1 MSEPRMNEPRT
12 NEPRTDDRGMSDRG
26 TNDPRVLGADLAPTP
41 FTAAEI
47 RESCPDGHRL
57 LVRTVLGG
65 KVSFHCDSF
74 AAGDADGCALTQVVT
89 DASGTP
95 VDEPRTARVT
105 WRELQ
110 EHAAF
115 PAAATTIAPE
125 RIDSPLG
132 ALDCLRYDV
141 RRATGTS
148 TFWFA
153 TRHPGMP
160 VRYETADGA
169 RVEVVATG

>member
-1 MSEPRMNEPRT
+1 
-12 NEPRTDDRGMSDRG
+12 MSDAG
-26 TNDPRVLGADLAPTP
+26 MDDPRVLGPDLAATP
-41 FTAAEI
+41 FTADDI
-47 RESCPDGHRL
+47 REANPDGRRL
-57 LVRTVLGG
+57 LVRTRLGG
-65 KVSFHCDSF
+65 LVTFHCDSF

-95 VDEPRTARVT
+95 VDEPRTAKVT

-115 PAAATTIAPE
+115 PAAATTIASE
-125 RIDSPLG
+125 RIATPLG
-132 ALDCLRYDV
+132 ELECMRYEV
-141 RRATGTS
+141 RREAGTA

-153 TRHPGMP
+153 PEHPGMP

-169 RVEVVATG
+169 LVEVVAVD

>member
-1 MSEPRMNEPRT
+1 MS
-12 NEPRTDDRGMSDRG
+12 
-26 TNDPRVLGADLAPTP
+26 DPRVLGPDLAPTP
-41 FTAAEI
+41 FTADEI
-47 RESCPDGHRL
+47 RAACPDGHRL
-57 LVRTVLGG
+57 LVRTRLGDL
-65 KVSFHCDSF
+65 VTFHCDSF

-95 VDEPRTARVT
+95 VDEPRTARVS

-115 PAAATTIAPE
+115 PAAATTISPE
-125 RIDSPLG
+125 RIASPLG
-132 ALDCLRYDV
+132 ELECLRYEV
-141 RRATGTS
+141 RRDAGTA

-160 VRYETADGA
+160 VRHETADGA
-169 RVEVVATG
+169 LVEVVAVG

>member
-1 MSEPRMNEPRT
+1 
-12 NEPRTDDRGMSDRG
+12 MSDPD
-26 TNDPRVLGADLAPTP
+26 THDPRVLGPDLAPTP
-41 FTAAEI
+41 FTADEI
-47 RESCPDGHRL
+47 RAANPDGRRL
-57 LVRTVLGG
+57 LVRTKLEGRTTY
-65 KVSFHCDSF
+65 HCDSF

-115 PAAATTIAPE
+115 PAATTTIARE

-132 ALDCLRYDV
+132 ELDCLRYDV
-141 RRATGTS
+141 QRDDGTS

-153 TRHPGMP
+153 VERPGMP
-160 VRYETADGA
+160 LRYAARGA
-169 RVEVVATG
+169 VVEVIEIS